1 MKFQWNIN
9 TAVIKCQD
17 YAGWYASLSLYWN
30 GEDRMAASFYKESM
44 GIRHGESAF
53 SEIWWNPGIF
63 FFCCA
68 TCRFDHDVSN
78 ASRDSILQNKF
89 VSSFLQRV
97 SFRRRNTWRIV
108 KSTFVVFRVWTR
120 KWFNNSF
127 HQLQN
132 TFFFSNKIIL
142 FLSLSWN
149 FLNFHKGRVRF
160 FFFLENE
167 VKRNEVSYRS

>member
-17 YAGWYASLSLYWN
+17 YAGWYASLSLCWN

-63 FFCCA
+63 FFFVVRLA
-68 TCRFDHDVSN
+68 
-78 ASRDSILQNKF
+78 DSITMYRMLREIRFFKTKF

-120 KWFNNSF
+120 KWFNNTF

-132 TFFFSNKIIL
+132 TFFFRIKL
-142 FLSLSWN
+142 FY
-149 FLNFHKGRVRF
+149 
-160 FFFLENE
+160 
-167 VKRNEVSYRS
+167 SYLWVEIF

>member
-17 YAGWYASLSLYWN
+17 YAGWYASLSLCWN

-63 FFCCA
+63 FFFVVRLA
-68 TCRFDHDVSN
+68 
-78 ASRDSILQNKF
+78 DSITMYRMLREIRFFKTKF

-120 KWFNNSF
+120 KWFNNTF

-132 TFFFSNKIIL
+132 TFFF
-142 FLSLSWN
+142 
-149 FLNFHKGRVRF
+149 
-160 FFFLENE
+160 E
-167 VKRNEVSYRS
+167 